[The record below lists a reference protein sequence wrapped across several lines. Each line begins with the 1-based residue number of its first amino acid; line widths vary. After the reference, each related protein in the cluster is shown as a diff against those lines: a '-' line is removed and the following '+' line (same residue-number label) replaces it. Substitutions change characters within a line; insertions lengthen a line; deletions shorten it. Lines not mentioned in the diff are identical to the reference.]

1 MYRVWGSKKGEV
13 QAQSYRHPWSEGN
26 EDQERAVAV
35 ALGVGGGGAVFF

>member
-13 QAQSYRHPWSEGN
+13 QTQSSCHPWSEGN